1 MSLASTPSA
10 FSASIT
16 LAIACVF
23 WSSASRAVLASV
35 LTPVEMSTLSG
46 AVLTAPDAASEMVR
60 LSGWASASA
69 GTAWSGAKARRDTSA
84 SVNFGEG
91 RGMGIPEGDGTGHED
106 CLAAAEAQINFRQFA
121 GPPNS
126 AKTRNSATEQGGSPG
141 RKAAGARAGAR
152 SSTG

>member
-1 MSLASTPSA
+1 MSLASMPSA

-60 LSGWASASA
+60 LSGWSSASA
-69 GTAWSGAKARRDTSA
+69 GAGLER
-84 SVNFGEG
+84 GEG
-91 RGMGIPEGDGTGHED
+91 EER
-106 CLAAAEAQINFRQFA
+106 
-121 GPPNS
+121 
-126 AKTRNSATEQGGSPG
+126 
-141 RKAAGARAGAR
+141 
-152 SSTG
+152 